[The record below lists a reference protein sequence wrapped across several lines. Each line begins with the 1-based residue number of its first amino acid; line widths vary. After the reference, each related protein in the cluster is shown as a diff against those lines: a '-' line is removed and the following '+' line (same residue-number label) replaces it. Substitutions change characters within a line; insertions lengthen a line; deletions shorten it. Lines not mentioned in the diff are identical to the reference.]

1 MSHWTQG
8 DVSDFVYSLS
18 LDFFTQ
24 LEDQIRESKLQQ
36 KELAERLDVS
46 PSAVSQMLN
55 SPPEKPELETLVKY
69 ARAVG
74 SKVSVVLYN
83 DGDPTNERGP
93 VYSGIFEQSWEA
105 LNKPRDLEAVSGLF
119 KAEYGVP
126 CFKFEPIP
134 ETFTPYRSVPLNVYG
149 IQPLHYWEF
158 AGSPFDDK
166 GSKGYLNSTDGS
178 IYLNSGWKL
187 GTTSTIPTEWNRQKM
202 PTLQPK
208 EKAA

>member
-1 MSHWTQG
+1 MSHWTQS

-24 LEDQIRESKLQQ
+24 LDDQIRGTKLQQ
-36 KELAERLDVS
+36 KDLAERLEVS

-105 LNKPRDLEAVSGLF
+105 LNRPRDLEAVSGLF

-126 CFKFEPIP
+126 CFQFEPIS
-134 ETFTPYRSVPLNVYG
+134 ETFTPGPSVQLNVYG
-149 IQPLHYWEF
+149 NQPLHYRGF

-166 GSKGYLNSTDGS
+166 GSQGYFISTHGS
-178 IYLNSGWKL
+178 ISLNSGWKP
-187 GTTSTIPTEWNRQKM
+187 GTTSIIPPEWTRQK
-202 PTLQPK
+202 TEILQPK